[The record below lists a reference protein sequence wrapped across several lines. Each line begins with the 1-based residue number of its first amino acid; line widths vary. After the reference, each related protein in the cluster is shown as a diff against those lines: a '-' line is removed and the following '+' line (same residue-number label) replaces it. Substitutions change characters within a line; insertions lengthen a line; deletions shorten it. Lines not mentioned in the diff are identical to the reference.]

1 MFHYEQEGN
10 MNSART
16 MFVGVAFFCVTLL
29 LPPPSFPN
37 GQSDKCSDRDLVAVL
52 QPTDDKFSYSMA
64 MELAQTLQARGFII
78 KCVLTSKM
86 GGFFEEQEGAALFR
100 TNRGDFEALFL
111 PKTKTFERLGI
122 LERQVNSR
130 YIHFHYSFEGIPKPR
145 QSGEFDS
152 SRRWYFVKHAHM
164 LLETEDDALANDLR
178 QALTGQ

>member
-1 MFHYEQEGN
+1 MFHYEQQGN

-16 MFVGVAFFCVTLL
+16 MFVGIAFFCVTLL

-78 KCVLTSKM
+78 KCVVTSKM
-86 GGFFEEQEGAALFR
+86 GGFFEELEGAALFR

-111 PKTKTFERLGI
+111 PKPKTFERLVI
-122 LERQVNSR
+122 HERQENGR
-130 YIHFHYSFEGIPKPR
+130 YIYSFEGDPKPKP
-145 QSGEFDS
+145 STGIDS

-164 LLETEDDALANDLR
+164 LLEMGDDALANDLR